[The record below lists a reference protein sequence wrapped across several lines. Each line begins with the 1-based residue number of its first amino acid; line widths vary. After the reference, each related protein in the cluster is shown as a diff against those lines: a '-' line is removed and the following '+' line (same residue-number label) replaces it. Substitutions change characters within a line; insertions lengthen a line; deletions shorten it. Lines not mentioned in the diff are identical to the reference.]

1 MDGERLLMRR
11 MRGTDDVVWLEA
23 HRHRRPWRRQLTL
36 DVLIVVGIV
45 VVVPLVLV
53 VLWWRS

>member
-1 MDGERLLMRR
+1 MRR